1 MTAPILTMTGVT
13 KHFAGVRALVKG
25 ELTLYPGEVTALIGE
40 NGAGKSTLVKILT
53 GVHHADEGSI
63 TLGGEVVRIPSADA
77 ANRLGISAIHQE
89 AVVFDDLS
97 VAENIFITERP
108 RRHGMVDWA
117 EMRRQTSKLLAELDP
132 RIDPAMPMR
141 QLSVAQKH
149 LVQIA
154 RALSHEARVVIMDEP
169 TAALSHRE
177 VAELFTIVRR
187 LKAEGRAIL
196 FISHKFDEVFEIAD
210 RYAVFRDGAAV
221 GQGLVSDV
229 GRDELITLMVGRSVD
244 QVFPKAVVPIG
255 EELFRVEG
263 LSRGREFADV
273 SFGLRRGEILGV
285 YGLVGAGRSEVM
297 QTIFGLNRADA
308 GTVTLE
314 GRKLVI
320 RSPEDA
326 IDQGLG
332 FVPED
337 RQISGGILRFSINDN
352 IALPSLSRLAGFG
365 FTRRGEERKL
375 ADEYVSQLQIKTSGI
390 AQRLEELS
398 GGNQQKVVIAKWL
411 ATHPRVLIMDE
422 PTKGIDVGAK
432 TAVYRLMGEMVA
444 QGLGIIMVTSELPEA
459 LGMADRV
466 LVMRR
471 GRVAALFDRVE
482 ATAEAI
488 VRAATDA

>member
-1 MTAPILTMTGVT
+1 
-13 KHFAGVRALVKG
+13 
-25 ELTLYPGEVTALIGE
+25 
-40 NGAGKSTLVKILT
+40 
-53 GVHHADEGSI
+53 
-63 TLGGEVVRIPSADA
+63 
-77 ANRLGISAIHQE
+77 
-89 AVVFDDLS
+89 
-97 VAENIFITERP
+97 
-108 RRHGMVDWA
+108 
-117 EMRRQTSKLLAELDP
+117 
-132 RIDPAMPMR
+132 
-141 QLSVAQKH
+141 
-149 LVQIA
+149 
-154 RALSHEARVVIMDEP
+154 MDEP

-263 LSRGREFADV
+263 LSRGREFADI

-320 RSPEDA
+320 HSPEDA

-471 GRVAALFDRVE
+471 GRVAALFERKD